1 MRLNHGIQL
10 AYCTNIH
17 RGETWEDTLAGLEA
31 HTLRVRE
38 RVCPAGEDFAIG
50 LRLSAEA
57 AAVLARPEELD
68 RFRGWLDKN
77 GCSVFT
83 INGFPYGAFH
93 GQRVKEQVYAPDWT
107 DRRRVDYT
115 KQLFTILSALVSEAG
130 EGSVSTLPGSFKE
143 FITDDGSQG
152 DAIISNLAEVC
163 EHIELLAGKTGQ
175 DLHLGL
181 EPEPLGWFE
190 TSGETVAFFERFR
203 AAHGHRFDQQLGVNY
218 DCCHLAVE
226 HETADAAIGALR
238 KSGTRI
244 SKLHL
249 SSALALDPTA
259 ENLARLRDF
268 SDDVYLHQV
277 VARGGDGSL
286 TRIKDLPAALAAP
299 PENAEEWRVHFHVPL
314 HASCGGGFRDTRD
327 HVLGAMDL
335 LAAEPSLCR
344 HLEMETYTWEVL
356 PAELREGDVVDQ
368 LEREYEWTLGEL
380 RSRGLA
386 S

>member
-17 RGETWEDTLAGLEA
+17 RGETWEQTLAGLEA
-31 HTLRVRE
+31 HTLRVKE
-38 RVCPAGEDFAIG
+38 RVCPSGEEFAIG

-57 AAVLARPEELD
+57 AAVLARPAELD

-107 DRRRVDYT
+107 DARRVDYT
-115 KQLFTILSALVSEAG
+115 KQLFTILSALVAEGG

-143 FITDDGSQG
+143 FITDDKAQG
-152 DAIISNLAEVC
+152 DAIIANLADVC
-163 EHIELLAGKTGQ
+163 GHIESLATTTGQ

-190 TSGETVAFFERFR
+190 TSAETAAFFERFR
-203 AAHGHRFDQQLGVNY
+203 AAHGHRFDQQIGVNY
-218 DCCHLAVE
+218 DCCHLAIE
-226 HETADAAIGALR
+226 HETAGAAIGVLTNA
-238 KSGTRI
+238 SARI

-249 SSALALDPTA
+249 SSALALNPTP

-268 SDDVYLHQV
+268 TDDVYLHQV
-277 VARGGDGSL
+277 IAKDADGGL
-286 TRIKDLPAALAAP
+286 TRIKDLPEALAEP
-299 PENAEEWRVHFHVPL
+299 PKNAIEWRVHFHVPL

-327 HVLGAMDL
+327 HVLETMDL
-335 LAAEPSLCR
+335 LAADPSLCR

-356 PAELREGDVVDQ
+356 PPELREGDVVDQ
-368 LEREYEWTLGEL
+368 LVREYEWTLDEL

>member
-17 RGETWEDTLAGLEA
+17 RGETWEQTLAGLEA
-31 HTLRVRE
+31 HTLRVKE
-38 RVCPAGEDFAIG
+38 RVCPAGEEFAIG

-57 AAVLARPEELD
+57 AAVLARPAELD
-68 RFRGWLDKN
+68 RFRVWLDKH

-107 DRRRVDYT
+107 DKKRVDYT
-115 KQLFTILSALVSEAG
+115 NQLFTILSALIPEG
-130 EGSVSTLPGSFKE
+130 EEGSVSTLPGSFKE
-143 FITDDGSQG
+143 FITDDKAQG
-152 DAIISNLAEVC
+152 DAIIANLAEAC
-163 EHIELLAGKTGQ
+163 THIESLVEKTGQ

-190 TSGETVAFFERFR
+190 TSSETTGFFERFR
-203 AAHGHRFDQQLGVNY
+203 ESHGHQFDQILGVNY
-218 DCCHLAVE
+218 DCCHLAIE
-226 HETADAAIGALR
+226 HETAASAIGTLHD
-238 KSGTRI
+238 SGTRI

-249 SSALALDPTA
+249 SSALALDPTP
-259 ENLARLRDF
+259 ENLARLKDF

-277 VARGGDGSL
+277 VAKDSDGGL
-286 TRIKDLPAALAAP
+286 TRIKDLPEALADP
-299 PENAEEWRVHFHVPL
+299 PKNVLEWRVHFHVPL

-327 HVLGAMDL
+327 HVLETMDL
-335 LAAEPSLCR
+335 LAADPSLCR

-356 PAELREGDVVDQ
+356 PPELREGDVVDQ
-368 LEREYEWTLGEL
+368 LVREYDWTLCEL
-380 RSRGLA
+380 RSRGIA